1 MEVIKIKLNLIPELI
16 LICVSETAKY
26 LLKVSEDP
34 ELFASYFW
42 WRDYYRPSQSEGWA
56 VAWCSLC
63 SALHNNSLGQA
74 VITDLQSWWQEEA
87 RCHSV

>member
-1 MEVIKIKLNLIPELI
+1 M
-16 LICVSETAKY
+16 
-26 LLKVSEDP
+26 LKVSEDP

-42 WRDYYRPSQSEGWA
+42 WRDYYQPTQSVEA
-56 VAWCSLC
+56 DAWCSLC

-74 VITDLQSWWQEEA
+74 VITDLQSWWQEGA